1 MYVFVLGFLCS
12 LSISITIAITSRYPN
27 DNVVTLFVYK
37 VVDGQGLKARNAPP
51 RYCQERNFCDALT
64 VICYV
69 CNTGIYKKRV
79 YTSKKIC
86 TEVCKP

>member
-1 MYVFVLGFLCS
+1 MSSSKLAIFC
-12 LSISITIAITSRYPN
+12 IIMITLLP
-27 DNVVTLFVYK
+27 FHEF
-37 VVDGQGLKARNAPP
+37 VDGQGLKARNAPP